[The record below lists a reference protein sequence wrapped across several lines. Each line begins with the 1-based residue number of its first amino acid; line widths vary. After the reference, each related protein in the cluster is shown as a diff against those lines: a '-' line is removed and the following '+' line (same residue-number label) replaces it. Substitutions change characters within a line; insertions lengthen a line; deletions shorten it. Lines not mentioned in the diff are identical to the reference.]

1 MPAANSSANSSC
13 MSLSRAPLEKVVC
26 QVTVA
31 SGPLFVVA
39 WLIVARRSQQ
49 PVACSKRRP
58 LDPPLRPWLQF
69 RPPESQSEISAF
81 SLSQRLPCTG
91 LPLPC

>member
-39 WLIVARRSQQ
+39 WLIVARCSTSRWLAPSDARLIHLFDRGCNFGRQK
-49 PVACSKRRP
+49 PV
-58 LDPPLRPWLQF
+58 
-69 RPPESQSEISAF
+69 
-81 SLSQRLPCTG
+81 
-91 LPLPC
+91 